1 MRRIFHIAL
10 VDLKIMFKDKIFFF
24 WTLAF
29 PLFFI
34 LIFGNLY
41 QNDQT
46 TVSSELTIVN
56 QDKGKWGKTLIEYIK
71 NPDMALSILEEA
83 PSDYK
88 RMLII
93 PADFSDK
100 VESRIPQKLTF
111 KKKEAASM
119 EAASRVE
126 MRIYQAIAKVI
137 TEMILLSGDKSLP
150 HAGYKD
156 IVGIKAE
163 FPPQTIIKTPSGFD
177 HVIPG
182 TMVQFIMMMVLIYGG
197 IMVMMD
203 RNRGI
208 LERIMFSSV
217 TYSQLW
223 GGKFLGRF
231 MIGIL
236 QALILIIT
244 GKLFFNLNLGNNV
257 LALIVVVSFCF
268 VIASLSIL
276 IGSII
281 NKEDLIIG
289 LSILI
294 ANIFAA
300 LGGCWWPIEVVP
312 QSIKTIA
319 MLTPAY
325 WAMDAF
331 HKIIFFGKGFSDI
344 ILNLVVFVA
353 YSLLFTILSI
363 KYFKIKHK

>member
-1 MRRIFHIAL
+1 MSRVFHIAL
-10 VDLKIMFKDKIFFF
+10 VDLKIMLKDKIFFF

-41 QNDQT
+41 KNDQA
-46 TVSSELTIVN
+46 TVSSELAIVN
-56 QDKGKWGKTLIEYIK
+56 KDKGKWSNTLLEYIK
-71 NPDMALSILEEA
+71 HNDITLKIHKVEPADF
-83 PSDYK
+83 K
-88 RMLII
+88 QMLII
-93 PADFSDK
+93 PADFSEK
-100 VESRIPQKLTF
+100 VETRTPQKLIF
-111 KKKEAASM
+111 KKNEAASM
-119 EAASRVE
+119 KAASRVE

-137 TEMILLSGDKSLP
+137 TKMILLSGDKSPP
-150 HAGYKD
+150 HADYKD

-163 FPPQTIIKTPSGFD
+163 FPPQTIMKTPSGFD

-257 LALIVVVSFCF
+257 LALIVVISFCF
-268 VIASLSIL
+268 AIASLSIL

-319 MLTPAY
+319 MLTPSY

-344 ILNLVVFVA
+344 ILNLLVFGV
-353 YSLLFTILSI
+353 YSLIFTLHRN
-363 KYFKIKHK
+363 FPD